1 MEWTSSQKGKPMLLL
16 NGFAYVFAKR
26 LKTGGEIWRCRMKR
40 LGCSA
45 YVHLD
50 EDRKKILNS
59 STTPNHSNHGADFG
73 ECNSLIF
80 KAKIKENSQ
89 TLDCRPEKVIM
100 ATTKQSKDFFKR
112 RINCQITAKRQ
123 LTSRNSSPTSCY
135 SSASST
141 NS

>member
-1 MEWTSSQKGKPMLLL
+1 MEWTSSQKGKSMLLL
-16 NGFAYVFAKR
+16 NGFAYIFAKR

-45 YVHLD
+45 FVYLD
-50 EDRKKILNS
+50 EDKKKILDS
-59 STTPNHSNHGADFG
+59 STTPNHSNHRADFG

-89 TLDCRPEKVIM
+89 TLNCLPEKVIM
-100 ATTKQSKDFFKR
+100 ATTKQSKDFLNEESIAKFS
-112 RINCQITAKRQ
+112 TKRQ
-123 LTSRNSSPTSCY
+123 LTSRNSALTSCY